1 MVNTW
6 TDALKEFNK
15 GKSSF
20 SFVKKGTEDYDKVKK
35 IQMDMKNKSLP
46 PVSQPVEAPPLP
58 APKPKAKRAKK
69 IKPTNI
75 EEPKNE

>member
-6 TDALKEFNK
+6 TDALKQFNK

-35 IQMDMKNKSLP
+35 IQMDMKN
-46 PVSQPVEAPPLP
+46 
-58 APKPKAKRAKK
+58 
-69 IKPTNI
+69 
-75 EEPKNE
+75 